1 MRASRSS
8 RGFTM
13 IELMIVVAILG
24 ILASIAYPSY
34 TDYVARTRRADAQSV
49 LLENMQTLERNFTA
63 THQYDDDGSGAA
75 PTLIAQSPK
84 VGTAI
89 YTIAASTLTDT
100 TYTIQATPVSGG
112 PMASDVC
119 GVLGITQTGE
129 KQVGTGASVPQCW
142 K

>member
-1 MRASRSS
+1 MRMIRRS
-8 RGFTM
+8 RGFTL
-13 IELMIVVAILG
+13 IELMVVVAIIG

-34 TDYVARTRRADAQSV
+34 TEHVARTRRADAQSV
-49 LLENMQTLERNFTA
+49 LMENMQTLERNFTA

-75 PTLIAQSPK
+75 PALIAQSPK
-84 VGTAI
+84 VGTAM

-100 TYTIQATPVSGG
+100 TYTLQATPVSGG
-112 PMASDVC
+112 AMDGDAC